1 IGANLTDGMYQGVY
15 GSSKKHDSDLDQVI
29 KRAFQ
34 SGLDK
39 IIITAGTHHET
50 IQALELCSKYG
61 NMRIFVLCIF
71 LYEYIYVVSKL
82 ACLSKL

>member
-1 IGANLTDGMYQGVY
+1 MENNSFLLFLKKCHFATDIGANLTDGMYQGVY

-50 IQALELCSKYG
+50 IQALELCSKY
-61 NMRIFVLCIF
+61 
-71 LYEYIYVVSKL
+71 
-82 ACLSKL
+82 